1 MQFEQFLVIVE
12 VGKLLFHVDGGGLLV
27 NVKRQFHILVVE
39 LLLFHVDRVSVDAFV
54 LLLHAFLV
62 RVLFML
68 TLQTLLPCDSLP
80 PSKTPPLLFQSQF
93 CRILTGG

>member
-39 LLLFHVDRVSVDAFV
+39 LLLFNVD
-54 LLLHAFLV
+54 
-62 RVLFML
+62 
-68 TLQTLLPCDSLP
+68 
-80 PSKTPPLLFQSQF
+80 
-93 CRILTGG
+93 